1 MTQPTGSGSAVPGVA
16 TTAGDALTGDRDSA
30 TTSGDGQ
37 VPLGAADAE
46 ADAVRTGGSGT
57 DQTLV
62 DPGEAAAP
70 DLVSDAVGDD
80 DVPTGA
86 ADAEADRRRT
96 AGGGATG

>member
-16 TTAGDALTGDRDSA
+16 ATAGDALTGRRDSA
-30 TTSGDGQ
+30 TTSRDDQ
-37 VPLGAADAE
+37 VPVGAADAE
-46 ADAVRTGGSGT
+46 ADAVRTGASGT
-57 DQTLV
+57 EEALV
-62 DPGEAAAP
+62 DPGAAAAP

-96 AGGGATG
+96 TGGGATG